1 MSLTNVSQ
9 QAEHESTATDEAYNA
24 ILDLILGHKLRA
36 GERTSV
42 NLLAE
47 RLGMGKTPI
56 KEAIIRLRTEG
67 LLTVSGRSGTTVNE
81 IDGAQAMELFAA
93 RHMLEDYIANIAAA
107 NVTDGQIKKIY
118 QILKTMKRLSS
129 NRASHLSAEFVRANT
144 AFHSLIVA
152 ASGNRTISRLYA
164 QLQIQSQIMTYLLYQ
179 TDPAA
184 AANRRQQ
191 EHEDIAAALAN
202 RDGDLLKKLLRKH
215 TKDSERIILERLD
228 SDQAVGARRRASV

>member
-1 MSLTNVSQ
+1 MTSTSVPTK
-9 QAEHESTATDEAYNA
+9 AGHESTATDEAYNA

-42 NLLAE
+42 NLLAA

-67 LLTVSGRSGTTVNE
+67 VLTVSGRSGTTINE

-93 RHMLEDYIANIAAA
+93 RHMLEDYIADISAA
-107 NVTDGQIKKIY
+107 NVTAGQIEKIN

-129 NRASHLSAEFVRANT
+129 NRSSHLSAEFVRANT
-144 AFHSLIVA
+144 AFHSLIVS
-152 ASGNRTISRLYA
+152 ASGNRTISRLYE

-184 AANRRQQ
+184 AASRRQQ
-191 EHEDIAAALAN
+191 EHEEIAEALATRN
-202 RDGDLLKKLLRKH
+202 GALLKKLLRRH
-215 TKDSERIILERLD
+215 TKDSERIILERLRD
-228 SDQAVGARRRASV
+228 ERVRPARRRATS